1 MRHSSILIL
10 ALGTAMA
17 FDAARASDIFE
28 IGPSPASLDIG
39 TSIRSAAMGGAG
51 AAMFWGEPDPW
62 VNPASLSTVHG
73 IGWVAGRTKV
83 APDFSDGLVFDSQRL
98 LVGTAGVGLSFMGQP
113 ISGLGRARLDT
124 GPITIYDPFG
134 TTEFSLIDETQGW
147 GFGLSPL
154 RVIDALRRAHGS
166 GAAPLTDV
174 GEVSFGFQAKRT
186 HFTIEP
192 DGQRFDVGETQDWG
206 VTARLAVNRWWG
218 PEVPFRLDVAGA
230 YSALNHLRP
239 GTQEVGGVPTRF
251 DRAGLSIVYATAT
264 PSERSAS
271 PAPLPWWRPADVP
284 GLTLGLTWDHEHRIE
299 EAFDADEHVEHVGF
313 EAGVFHL
320 LALRVGYVADHAG
333 DVEGMTFGGRVSLPI
348 GRFGSVGYDVADVP
362 RPSGFDRQIRQGWSV
377 WLDPARFWGGSM

>member
-10 ALGTAMA
+10 ALGTRDGVRCRSSQRHLRDRAIA
-17 FDAARASDIFE
+17 GLARHRDVDSVRGD
-28 IGPSPASLDIG
+28 GRG
-39 TSIRSAAMGGAG
+39 G

-166 GAAPLTDV
+166 SAPPLTDV

-186 HFTIEP
+186 HLTIEP
-192 DGQRFDVGETQDWG
+192 DGQRFDAGRDTGLGRNGPACRESLVGPG
-206 VTARLAVNRWWG
+206 GAVPARRRGSVLGAEPLATG
-218 PEVPFRLDVAGA
+218 DAGGRRRA
-230 YSALNHLRP
+230 DALRP
-239 GTQEVGGVPTRF
+239 RWIV
-251 DRAGLSIVYATAT
+251 DRV
-264 PSERSAS
+264 RD
-271 PAPLPWWRPADVP
+271 RD
-284 GLTLGLTWDHEHRIE
+284 TLG
-299 EAFDADEHVEHVGF
+299 A
-313 EAGVFHL
+313 
-320 LALRVGYVADHAG
+320 
-333 DVEGMTFGGRVSLPI
+333 
-348 GRFGSVGYDVADVP
+348 
-362 RPSGFDRQIRQGWSV
+362 
-377 WLDPARFWGGSM
+377 